1 MRALVERLFQA
12 RLTAASL
19 EAETAQARRAFD
31 EANAGLFQRREA
43 ARLELNEATGAL
55 RHAGLRAFQETGDL
69 APGPGLKVR
78 MMKRME
84 YDEDEALGWALTHKM
99 AVSLDRVAFEKLARA
114 TPLDFV
120 RVYEE
125 PQVTIA
131 TDLGPVLDEVTHAH
145 S

>member
-1 MRALVERLFQA
+1 MRDLLERLHRA

-19 EAETAQARRAFD
+19 DAEVAEARRAFD
-31 EANAGLFQRREA
+31 EAHADLFQRREA
-43 ARLELNEATGAL
+43 TRMKMEEATLAV
-55 RHAGLRAFQETGDL
+55 RKAGLTAFQETGDL

-84 YDEDEALGWALTHKM
+84 YDEDEALRWALIHKM
-99 AVSLDRVAFEKLARA
+99 AVSLDRAAFEKVAKA

-120 RVYEE
+120 RLYEE

-131 TDLGPVLDEVTHAH
+131 TDLGPVLDEVNHAG